1 MKSIR
6 ISYFTDI
13 LCVWAYVAQ
22 RRIDELKATF
32 GDLVAIDYHFCSVFG
47 DVPGKL
53 ERSWSQRGGVEAYSA
68 HVRGVAGAFDH
79 ATVHPEIWLR
89 NTPNSSISPHLFLS
103 AVKLATND
111 EAVESGDTQTA
122 FGRATWELRQRFFT
136 NTVDISDQGQ
146 QMAIAKDLGL
156 PIAAVEA
163 QLRSGRAHAALS
175 ADLEK
180 VREFSVQVSP
190 TLIFNEGR
198 QRLHGNVGY
207 RVIEANVRELL
218 HHPPDE
224 LSWC

>member
-1 MKSIR
+1 
-6 ISYFTDI
+6 
-13 LCVWAYVAQ
+13 
-22 RRIDELKATF
+22 
-32 GDLVAIDYHFCSVFG
+32 
-47 DVPGKL
+47 
-53 ERSWSQRGGVEAYSA
+53 
-68 HVRGVAGAFDH
+68 
-79 ATVHPEIWLR
+79 
-89 NTPNSSISPHLFLS
+89 
-103 AVKLATND
+103 
-111 EAVESGDTQTA
+111 
-122 FGRATWELRQRFFT
+122 
-136 NTVDISDQGQ
+136 
-146 QMAIAKDLGL
+146 MAIAKDLGL

-180 VREFSVQVSP
+180 VHEFSVQVSP